1 MFVSPYLGLYQSVA
15 HREIQVR
22 SANRRASVWVDC
34 GEPKPSLFLG
44 VFCTISPSSSPQ
56 CCRYYETQTP
66 FIKKEGRPPQKK
78 KVMLKLIGTWELAA
92 GKRGDWGGRGL
103 RICSPSC
110 LPILHL
116 SLSYAGIG
124 NTYDYPWF
132 PSVCVEAVVTEKG
145 LSSNWPCQRAAFA
158 DPYPLMLH
166 TYWLYFW
173 RLTVSYGVK
182 IFPQTTALA
191 LDVYGHFLPCHSV
204 LGSIVW

>member
-78 KVMLKLIGTWELAA
+78 SHVKVDRDMRVGSREE
-92 GKRGDWGGRGL
+92 GGL
-103 RICSPSC
+103 RRAGLENMLSFLSPHPASVT
-110 LPILHL
+110 LIRRNWQYLRLSVVSL
-116 SLSYAGIG
+116 SLCRGCC
-124 NTYDYPWF
+124 DR
-132 PSVCVEAVVTEKG
+132 E
-145 LSSNWPCQRAAFA
+145 
-158 DPYPLMLH
+158 
-166 TYWLYFW
+166 
-173 RLTVSYGVK
+173 GVK
-182 IFPQTTALA
+182 F
-191 LDVYGHFLPCHSV
+191 
-204 LGSIVW
+204 